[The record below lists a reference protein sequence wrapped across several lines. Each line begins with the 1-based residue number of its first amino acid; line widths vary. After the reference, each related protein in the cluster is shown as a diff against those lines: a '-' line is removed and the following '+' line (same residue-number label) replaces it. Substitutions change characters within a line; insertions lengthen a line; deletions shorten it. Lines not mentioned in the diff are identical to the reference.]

1 MIGSYT
7 LIAEKPRLLK
17 MPDIS
22 MRRYKPDIRQLLF
35 ALVLSLPLPVAGL
48 DEKAIDDVANRALAA
63 FEVQGMTV
71 AVVRHT
77 ETIFLKGYGLRDVE
91 RGLPITPDTY
101 FRIGS
106 TSKAFTSAALAL
118 LVQEGKLAWDDKL
131 IEHMPEFR
139 LYDTGATEAF
149 SVRDLLTHRSGL
161 WSGAGDY
168 MLWPAPSGFSRAEV
182 IANLRHFRPVTPFGS
197 TYAYSNALYVA
208 AGELVARLAGTSYER
223 FVQARLLAPLD
234 IPCYAGEVPSVAMV
248 NAAEPYVPYQG
259 KPLRVDRNR
268 LAGKSPVM
276 AAAGGITC
284 NGHGMARWMTTLLS
298 GGKGVLAPQQITELW
313 TGVTKMRVT
322 TKDRE
327 RNGTTQ
333 RAYALGWRIADVHG
347 FETVSHTGTLLG
359 FQSQVVLVPAKGLG
373 IAVLVN
379 GTSTRARSAVMQAL
393 LASWLAPDQPPRDW
407 IAEYSAPAAAP
418 RPEPRLPETVDLPL
432 EAYTGTYTDTW
443 FGTVTVSEREDGGLG
458 LASTRMPALAGAM
471 LPRSGHE
478 FLLKWYDP
486 TVDADFLAR
495 FEPGPDGTV
504 IGLRLASTARS
515 SNAMSDLKIMHFLRS
530 R

>member
-1 MIGSYT
+1 
-7 LIAEKPRLLK
+7 
-17 MPDIS
+17 MPDSIV
-22 MRRYKPDIRQLLF
+22 RRHRPAI
-35 ALVLSLPLPVAGL
+35 LPLLLLLLVPLRLQAAGL
-48 DEKAIDDVANRALAA
+48 DEKAIDDVATRALAA
-63 FEVQGMTV
+63 FEVPGMAV
-71 AVVRHT
+71 AVVRDG

-91 RGLPITPDTY
+91 RDLPITPESY

-118 LVQEGKLAWDDKL
+118 LVQEGMLGWDDKL
-131 IEHMPEFR
+131 TEHMPEFS
-139 LYDTGATEAF
+139 LYDAKVTEAF

-168 MLWPAPSGFSRAEV
+168 MLWPAPSGFSREEV

-197 TYAYSNALYVA
+197 TYAYSNALYVT
-208 AGELVARLAGTSYER
+208 AGELIARLTGTSYER
-223 FVQARLLAPLD
+223 FVQARLMKPLD
-234 IPCYAGEVPSVAMV
+234 LPCFAGEVPAGAMA

-268 LAGKSPVM
+268 LTGKSPVM

-284 NGHGMARWMTTLLS
+284 NGEGMARWMTTLLT
-298 GGKGVLAPQQITELW
+298 GGKGVLAPRQIDELW
-313 TGVTKMRVT
+313 TGVTEMRVSAQE
-322 TKDRE
+322 RE
-327 RNGTTQ
+327 RNGTTR

-373 IAVLVN
+373 ITLLVN
-379 GTSTRARSAVMQAL
+379 GTSTRARSAVMQAM
-393 LASWLAPDQPPRDW
+393 LASWLAPDRSPRDW
-407 IAEYSAPAAAP
+407 IAVYTPPDAAP
-418 RPEPRLPETVDLPL
+418 RQKPKLPETVDLPL
-432 EAYTGTYTDTW
+432 EAYTGTYADKW
-443 FGTVTVSEREDGGLG
+443 FGTVTVSTRKDGGLG

-504 IGLRLASTARS
+504 LGLRLASTARS
-515 SNAMSDLKIMHFLRS
+515 SGRMSDLKTMHFLRS

>member
-1 MIGSYT
+1 MSDST
-7 LIAEKPRLLK
+7 L
-17 MPDIS
+17 
-22 MRRYKPDIRQLLF
+22 RRYRLDIHHLLLLLIVF
-35 ALVLSLPLPVAGL
+35 LPLRAAGL

-63 FEVQGMTV
+63 FEVQGMAV
-71 AVVRHT
+71 AVVRGG
-77 ETIFLKGYGLRDVE
+77 ETIFLKGYGSRDVE
-91 RGLPITPDTY
+91 KNLPVTPATY

-118 LVQEGKLAWDDKL
+118 LVQEGKLGWDDKL

-139 LYDTGATEAF
+139 LYDARATEAF

-208 AGELVARLAGTSYER
+208 AGELIARLTGTSYEN
-223 FVQARLLAPLD
+223 FVQARLMTPLA
-234 IPCYAGEVPSVAMV
+234 IPCYAGEVPAGAMV

-268 LAGKSPVM
+268 LTGKSPVM

-284 NGHGMARWMTTLLS
+284 NGHGMARWMTTLLA
-298 GGKGVLAPQQITELW
+298 GGKGVLAPRQIDELW
-313 TGVTKMRVT
+313 TGVTKMRVSAR
-322 TKDRE
+322 DRE
-327 RNGTTQ
+327 RNGTTH

-373 IAVLVN
+373 ITVLVN

-393 LASWLAPDQPPRDW
+393 LASWLAPERSPRDW
-407 IAEYSAPAAAP
+407 IAEYLTPAAAP
-418 RPEPRLPETVDLPL
+418 SQEPRMPETVDLPL
-432 EAYTGTYTDTW
+432 DAYTGTYTDTW
-443 FGTVTVSEREDGGLG
+443 FGTVTVSEREDGRLG

-515 SNAMSDLKIMHFLRS
+515 SDKMSDLKIMHFLRS